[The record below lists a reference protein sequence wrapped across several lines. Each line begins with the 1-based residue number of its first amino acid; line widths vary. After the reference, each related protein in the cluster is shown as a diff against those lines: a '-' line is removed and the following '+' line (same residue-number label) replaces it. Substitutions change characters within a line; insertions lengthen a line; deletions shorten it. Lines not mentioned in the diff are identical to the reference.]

1 MAVHAATHLLAWR
14 HPQARGA
21 AGRCIGQTDL
31 TVDLRKAKRLAH
43 RIRSVARREQ
53 LPHEVTVSALR
64 RAREGGRWLA
74 RWGWQVHVDARLNE
88 LDFGAW
94 DGLPWSAIAW
104 SGVQAWQD
112 ELLHHAPGGG
122 ESLAALAARVRSFL
136 AEPAP
141 AMRLVVTHGGWLN
154 AWLHVPAGTTALAA
168 TDWPPAPPHM
178 RLVRGAAQP
187 RATKHVALRPVAMSI
202 CRAVRPPRR
211 KSVVAWVA
219 DADHSFI
226 ATLFPPRSPP

>member
-1 MAVHAATHLLAWR
+1 MVEHVVERVAERAAAQLLAWR
-14 HPQARGA
+14 HPKARGA

-43 RIRSVARREQ
+43 RIRTVARREQ

-64 RAREGGRWLA
+64 RAREVGRWLS

-94 DGLPWSAIAW
+94 DGHPWSDIAR
-104 SGVQAWQD
+104 SDVQTWQD
-112 ELLHHAPGGG
+112 DLLHHAPGGG

-141 AMRLVVTHGGWLN
+141 AVRIVVTHGGWLN
-154 AWLHVPAGTTALAA
+154 AWLHVPAGATALAA

-178 RLVRGAAQP
+178 RLVRGAA
-187 RATKHVALRPVAMSI
+187 
-202 CRAVRPPRR
+202 
-211 KSVVAWVA
+211 
-219 DADHSFI
+219 
-226 ATLFPPRSPP
+226 